1 MSRHH
6 LMVTYWR
13 DTASP
18 QGSATLTVADDDP
31 RDVIERSNARVRQWM
46 DAGLTEEPIDDDD
59 EPEPDVETLGLGL

>member
-18 QGSATLTVADDDP
+18 QGSATLTVADDNP
-31 RDVIERSNARVRQWM
+31 AAVLEQSNARVLKWM
-46 DAGLTEEPIDDDD
+46 AEGAVEDEPDDEDD
-59 EPEPDVETLGLGL
+59 EPKPTTMGLGL